1 MLINRKRAII
11 LIVVLGLLIIAFII
25 YWVWFRQPKALGPS
39 PETPV
44 SPGSLPVEIS
54 TSTPGSKP
62 RNYQN
67 YDASKEAPHEINAS
81 DLGKI
86 GMTFA
91 ERFGSFSKQSNY
103 GNIEDAKLFMT
114 SDLRTWADSYL
125 EKLKEDN
132 KDKDYYDIITK
143 ATSFDVKSFDA
154 ASGQGSIVINTLRK
168 ESTEAVNNGKEYSQT
183 LTLDFVKVSDAW
195 LIDAAYWSKK

>member
-1 MLINRKRAII
+1 MINRKRAII
-11 LIVVLGLLIIAFII
+11 LVVVLGLLIIAFII
-25 YWVWFRQPKALGPS
+25 YWVWFRRPITLGPS
-39 PETPV
+39 VETPV

-67 YDASKEAPHEINAS
+67 YDISKEAPHEINAN
-81 DLGKI
+81 DLGKL

-114 SDLRTWADSYL
+114 SDLRDWADTYL
-125 EKLKEDN
+125 DKLKEEN
-132 KDKDYYDIITK
+132 KDKDYYDIVTK
-143 ATSFDVKSFDA
+143 ATSFEVSSFDA
-154 ASGQGSIVINTLRK
+154 KSGQGSIVIKTLRK
-168 ESTEAVNNGKEYSQT
+168 ESTEAVNNGKEYPQS
-183 LTLDFVKVSDAW
+183 LTLDFKKVGDSW
-195 LIDAAYWSKK
+195 LIDAAYWGKK

>member
-1 MLINRKRAII
+1 MFINRKRAII
-11 LIVVLGLLIIAFII
+11 LILVLGLLIIAFII
-25 YWVWFRQPKALGPS
+25 YWVWFRGPKTISPS
-39 PETPV
+39 QETPV

-67 YDASKEAPHEINAS
+67 YDISKEAPHEINAN

-86 GMTFA
+86 GMSFA

-114 SDLRTWADSYL
+114 SDLRDWSDSYL
-125 EKLKEDN
+125 DKLKTDN
-132 KDKDYYDIITK
+132 QDKDYYDIITK
-143 ATSFDVKSFDA
+143 ATSFEVKSFDA
-154 ASGQGSIVINTLRK
+154 KSGQASVMVNTFRK
-168 ESTEAVNNGKEYSQT
+168 ESTEAVNNVKEYPQS
-183 LTLDFVKVSDAW
+183 LTLDFVKVSDTW
-195 LIDAAYWSKK
+195 LINAAYWGKK